1 LVNKLYPTSVTK
13 KKINRLRRI
22 FVMGR
27 PAKIDEPAKTYTLLM
42 SVKQYDRLATHSER
56 LQKTSREQVA
66 VSDLMRE
73 AIDIYLEAL
82 DDDDYDGGVGSPDS
96 DSG

>member
-1 LVNKLYPTSVTK
+1 
-13 KKINRLRRI
+13 RRI
-22 FVMGR
+22 FAMGR
-27 PAKIDEPAKTYTLLM
+27 PAKIDEPTKTYSLLM
-42 SVKQYDRLATHSER
+42 SVKQYDRLSAHSGR

-82 DDDDYDGGVGSPDS
+82 DDDDYEGGMGSSADNGS
-96 DSG
+96 

>member
-1 LVNKLYPTSVTK
+1 LVSKLYPINVTK
-13 KKINRLRRI
+13 KKINKLRRI

-27 PAKIDEPAKTYTLLM
+27 PAKIDEPTKTYSLLM
-42 SVKQYDRLATHSER
+42 SVKQYDRLSVHSER
-56 LQKTSREQVA
+56 LQKKSREQVA

-82 DDDDYDGGVGSPDS
+82 DDDDYDGGVGSVDS
-96 DSG
+96 DGN